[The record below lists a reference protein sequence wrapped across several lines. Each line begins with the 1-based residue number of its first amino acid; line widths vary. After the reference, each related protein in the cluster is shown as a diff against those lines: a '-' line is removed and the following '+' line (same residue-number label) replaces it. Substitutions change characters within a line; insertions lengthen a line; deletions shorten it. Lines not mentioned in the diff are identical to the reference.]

1 MKLHQNIYL
10 PDREKYLVGWMSD
23 NGEVIDGKGTYQIVK
38 LRAALE
44 HCKSF
49 RTAIDVG
56 AHVGL
61 WTLQMQKAFARVE
74 AFEPVQSHYYCL
86 TANLAGANNV
96 GLHSCALG
104 NAEGVVSMKV
114 NAAISC
120 KSRVDKTAGDIPL
133 RTLDSYGFTDVDFIK
148 IDTEGYELPVVRG
161 AEHTIK
167 KYRPT
172 MIVEQKGHAWTY
184 YGLRKEAA
192 VELLES
198 WGMIRQQEIAGDY
211 IMVWPC

>member
-1 MKLHQNIYL
+1 MLMHQGIYL
-10 PDREKYLVGWMSD
+10 PDREKYLVEWMTE

-61 WTLQMQKAFARVE
+61 WTLQLAKAFARVE

-86 TANLAGANNV
+86 TANLAHANNV
-96 GLHSCALG
+96 GLHACALG
-104 NAEGVVSMKV
+104 DREGTVSMKV

-120 KSRVDKTAGDIPL
+120 KSRVDKGSGDIPL
-133 RTLDSYGFTDVDFIK
+133 DRLDSYGFTDVDFIK
-148 IDTEGYELPVVRG
+148 IDCEGYERNVVNG
-161 AEHTIK
+161 AARAIQQW
-167 KYRPT
+167 RPT
-172 MIVEQKGHAWTY
+172 MIVEQKGHASTY

-198 WGMIRQQEIAGDY
+198 WGMKRALEISGDY
-211 IMVWPC
+211 IMVWPQ